1 MSTRLRTLSAWRAV
15 LVLCLGARLPY
26 GEQAS
31 AEQLPLW
38 EAGFGV
44 APITFPDYR
53 GSNQQSTYALPLPYL
68 IYRGD
73 RLRVDRNGPRGIL
86 FDTER
91 LQLNLSL
98 NASVPVESDDNDARR
113 GMPDIDPTFE
123 IGPVLK
129 YHLTDEDAPLSSR
142 LELPVRAVIATDF
155 SSLDYVGWL
164 VLPSLW
170 VDAKNVAGGWNFSVG
185 LGPILA
191 DSKYHDYFFGVDAAF
206 ATPQRPP
213 FEAEGG
219 YSGASILLGTSRRFN
234 KVWFGAFLR
243 YDNLDGV
250 AFEDSPLFKT
260 QHALAAGFGI
270 AWVFAQSKTLVEAE
284 E

>member
-1 MSTRLRTLSAWRAV
+1 M
-15 LVLCLGARLPY
+15 VLCLAACLAY
-26 GEQAS
+26 GKKVP

-53 GSNQQSTYALPLPYL
+53 GSNQQSAYVLPLPYL

-91 LQLNLSL
+91 LQLDLSL

-185 LGPILA
+185 LGPIFA
-191 DSKYHDYFFGVDAAF
+191 DSNYHDYFYGVDAAF
-206 ATPQRPP
+206 AIPQRPAY
-213 FEAEGG
+213 EGDGG
-219 YSGASILLGTSRRFN
+219 YSGASILVGTSRRFD
-234 KVWFGAFLR
+234 KLWLGAFLR
-243 YDNLDGV
+243 YDNLEGV

-260 QHALAAGFGI
+260 RHAVAAGFGI
-270 AWVFAQSKTLVEAE
+270 AWVFAESKTLVEAE